1 MVWGKLLL
9 QTFHLVERRSQG
21 LIGCKSKKIVPIRQ
35 SINYGKT
42 YPYYGKGGFL
52 ANLSPMSK
60 KSRTFAL
67 RNIVEYFLAFFN
79 YICFTSPIMAF
90 IETNNIKGDVFG
102 GITAGIV
109 ALPLALAFGIHAFGG
124 VDSPEASSMGALA
137 GLVGATLLGFFAA
150 LFGGTHSQ
158 ISGPTGPMTVITAS
172 IVSGAW
178 ASSQGNISAVLL
190 SMSLAGIFCGL
201 FQVLFGLI
209 RIGKYVRYIPYP
221 VLSGFMSGIGVIII
235 LQQLYPIIGKK
246 SPASTLDMILNF
258 PAAFAEGI
266 SVPALLLGLACI
278 ALIILVPK
286 VTKKVPATLVALVV
300 VTVVSLFTG
309 LDSAL
314 TIGNIPAG
322 LPMPFFTKVQ
332 LDGIDWMVVIK
343 ASLVPGLT
351 LAGLGSIDTLLT
363 SVMADNI
370 TKTKHNSNQELIGQG
385 IGNAVAGLFCG
396 LAGAGA
402 TMRTVVNVK
411 SGGRTQLSGMIHAAL
426 LLAILLGLGS
436 LVKYVP
442 LSVLAGILIT
452 VGWGIIDF
460 RGFKDLRRIPKSDA
474 FVMIV
479 VFLMTVFVD
488 LLTAVGIG
496 MVIACVLFMKRA
508 GDLVEDGYS
517 SKELSTFDKESPWED
532 EKDMPKDIHHH
543 IYIERLDGPI
553 FFGSITGFQR
563 VMHDIPKDA
572 KIVIIRMRRVPF
584 MDQSGVYAMETAIK
598 DLQAQGVKVLM
609 TIIQPQPRYMLE
621 NHRIIPML
629 IPQENTFETFEDCT
643 NYLKTL

>member
-1 MVWGKLLL
+1 
-9 QTFHLVERRSQG
+9 
-21 LIGCKSKKIVPIRQ
+21 
-35 SINYGKT
+35 
-42 YPYYGKGGFL
+42 
-52 ANLSPMSK
+52 
-60 KSRTFAL
+60 
-67 RNIVEYFLAFFN
+67 
-79 YICFTSPIMAF
+79 MAF

-109 ALPLALAFGIHAFGG
+109 ALPLALAFGIQAFSGI
-124 VDSPEASSMGALA
+124 DSPEASSMGALA

-178 ASSQGNISAVLL
+178 ASSQGNISAVIL

-201 FQVLFGLI
+201 FQVIFGLI

-235 LQQLYPIIGKK
+235 LQQIYPIIGKK
-246 SPASTLDMILNF
+246 SPASTLDMIINF
-258 PAAFAEGI
+258 PAALADGV
-266 SVPALLLGLACI
+266 SVIALALGLACI
-278 ALIILVPK
+278 SLIVLVPK
-286 VTKKVPATLVALVV
+286 VTKKVPATLVALIA
-300 VTVVSLFTG
+300 VTVVSLFTN
-309 LDSAL
+309 LDYSL

-332 LDGIDWMVVIK
+332 LDGIDWASVLE

-363 SVMADNI
+363 SVVADNI

-411 SGGRTQLSGMIHAAL
+411 SGGRTQISGMIHAVL

-460 RGFKDLRRIPKSDA
+460 RGFKDILRIPKSDA
-474 FVMIV
+474 FVMMV

-508 GDLVEDGYS
+508 GDLVENSYS
-517 SKELSTFDKESPWED
+517 AKALDTFDKESPWED
-532 EKDMPKDIHHH
+532 EKDIPEEIRNR

-563 VMHDIPKDA
+563 VMHDIPTNL

-598 DLQAQGVKVLM
+598 DLQAQGIKVLM

-621 NHRIIPML
+621 KHHIIPIL
-629 IPQENTFETFEDCT
+629 IPKENTFETFEECT
-643 NYLKTL
+643 EYLKGL

>member
-1 MVWGKLLL
+1 
-9 QTFHLVERRSQG
+9 
-21 LIGCKSKKIVPIRQ
+21 
-35 SINYGKT
+35 
-42 YPYYGKGGFL
+42 
-52 ANLSPMSK
+52 
-60 KSRTFAL
+60 
-67 RNIVEYFLAFFN
+67 
-79 YICFTSPIMAF
+79 MAF

-109 ALPLALAFGIHAFGG
+109 ALPLALAFGIQAFSG

-178 ASSQGNISAVLL
+178 ASSQGNISAVIL

-201 FQVLFGLI
+201 FQVIFGLI

-235 LQQLYPIIGKK
+235 LQQIYPIIGKK
-246 SPASTLDMILNF
+246 SPASTLDMIINF
-258 PAAFAEGI
+258 PAALADGV
-266 SVPALLLGLACI
+266 SVIALALGLACI
-278 ALIILVPK
+278 SLIVLVPK
-286 VTKKVPATLVALVV
+286 VTKKVPATLVALIA
-300 VTVVSLFTG
+300 VTVVSLFTN
-309 LDSAL
+309 LDSSL

-322 LPMPFFTKVQ
+322 LPLPFFTKVQ
-332 LDGIDWMVVIK
+332 LDGIDWASVLE

-363 SVMADNI
+363 SVVADNI

-411 SGGRTQLSGMIHAAL
+411 SGGRTQISGMIHAVL

-460 RGFKDLRRIPKSDA
+460 RGFKDILRIPKSDA
-474 FVMIV
+474 FVMMV

-508 GDLVEDGYS
+508 GDLVENSYS
-517 SKELSTFDKESPWED
+517 AKALDTFDKESPWED
-532 EKDMPKDIHHH
+532 EKDIPEEIRNR

-563 VMHDIPKDA
+563 VMHDIPTNL

-598 DLQAQGVKVLM
+598 DLQAQGIKVLM

-621 NHRIIPML
+621 KHHIIPIL
-629 IPQENTFETFEDCT
+629 IPEENTFETFEECT
-643 NYLKTL
+643 EYLKGL

>member
-1 MVWGKLLL
+1 
-9 QTFHLVERRSQG
+9 
-21 LIGCKSKKIVPIRQ
+21 
-35 SINYGKT
+35 
-42 YPYYGKGGFL
+42 
-52 ANLSPMSK
+52 
-60 KSRTFAL
+60 
-67 RNIVEYFLAFFN
+67 
-79 YICFTSPIMAF
+79 
-90 IETNNIKGDVFG
+90 
-102 GITAGIV
+102 
-109 ALPLALAFGIHAFGG
+109 
-124 VDSPEASSMGALA
+124 MGALA

-221 VLSGFMSGIGVIII
+221 VLSGFMSGIGVIIF

-363 SVMADNI
+363 SVVADNI

-598 DLQAQGVKVLM
+598 DLQTQGVKVLM

>member
-1 MVWGKLLL
+1 
-9 QTFHLVERRSQG
+9 
-21 LIGCKSKKIVPIRQ
+21 
-35 SINYGKT
+35 
-42 YPYYGKGGFL
+42 
-52 ANLSPMSK
+52 
-60 KSRTFAL
+60 
-67 RNIVEYFLAFFN
+67 
-79 YICFTSPIMAF
+79 MAF

-109 ALPLALAFGIHAFGG
+109 ALPLALAFGIQAFSG

-178 ASSQGNISAVLL
+178 ASSQGNISAVIL

-201 FQVLFGLI
+201 FQAIFGLI

-235 LQQLYPIIGKK
+235 LQQIYPIIGKK
-246 SPASTLDMILNF
+246 SPASTLDMIINF
-258 PAAFAEGI
+258 PAALADGV
-266 SVPALLLGLACI
+266 SVIALALGLACI
-278 ALIILVPK
+278 SLIVLVPK
-286 VTKKVPATLVALVV
+286 VTKKVPATLVALIA
-300 VTVVSLFTG
+300 VTAVSLFTN
-309 LDSAL
+309 LDSSL

-332 LDGIDWMVVIK
+332 LDGIDW
-343 ASLVPGLT
+343 ASVLEASIVPGLT

-363 SVMADNI
+363 SVVADNI

-396 LAGAGA
+396 IAGAGA

-411 SGGRTQLSGMIHAAL
+411 SGGRTQISGMIHAVL

-460 RGFKDLRRIPKSDA
+460 RGFKDILRIPKSDA
-474 FVMIV
+474 FVMMV

-508 GDLVEDGYS
+508 GDLVENSYS
-517 SKELSTFDKESPWED
+517 AKALDTFDKESPWED
-532 EKDMPKDIHHH
+532 EKDIPEEIHNR

-563 VMHDIPKDA
+563 VMHDIPTNV

-598 DLQAQGVKVLM
+598 DLQAQGIKVLM

-621 NHRIIPML
+621 NHHIIPIL
-629 IPQENTFETFEDCT
+629 IPKENTFESFEDCT
-643 NYLKTL
+643 EYLKGL

>member
-1 MVWGKLLL
+1 
-9 QTFHLVERRSQG
+9 
-21 LIGCKSKKIVPIRQ
+21 
-35 SINYGKT
+35 
-42 YPYYGKGGFL
+42 
-52 ANLSPMSK
+52 
-60 KSRTFAL
+60 
-67 RNIVEYFLAFFN
+67 
-79 YICFTSPIMAF
+79 MAF

-109 ALPLALAFGIHAFGG
+109 ALPLALAFGIQAFSG

-178 ASSQGNISAVLL
+178 ASSQGNISAVIL

-201 FQVLFGLI
+201 FQIIFGLI

-235 LQQLYPIIGKK
+235 LQQIYPIIGKK
-246 SPASTLDMILNF
+246 SPAGTLDMIINF
-258 PAAFAEGI
+258 PAALADGVSVIALALGI
-266 SVPALLLGLACI
+266 SCI
-278 ALIILVPK
+278 ALIVLVPK
-286 VTKKVPATLVALVV
+286 VTKKVPATLVALIA
-300 VTVVSLFTG
+300 VTVVSLFTN
-309 LDSAL
+309 LDSSL

-332 LDGIDWMVVIK
+332 LDGIDWASVLEV
-343 ASLVPGLT
+343 SLVPGLT

-363 SVMADNI
+363 SVVADNI

-411 SGGRTQLSGMIHAAL
+411 SGGRTQISGMIHAVL

-460 RGFKDLRRIPKSDA
+460 RGFKDILRIPKSDA

-508 GDLVEDGYS
+508 GDLVENSYS
-517 SKELSTFDKESPWED
+517 AKALDTFDKESPWED
-532 EKDMPKDIHHH
+532 EKDIPEEIRNR

-563 VMHDIPKDA
+563 VMHDIPTNV

-621 NHRIIPML
+621 NHHIIPIL
-629 IPQENTFETFEDCT
+629 IPKENTFETFEECT
-643 NYLKTL
+643 EYLKSL

>member
-1 MVWGKLLL
+1 
-9 QTFHLVERRSQG
+9 
-21 LIGCKSKKIVPIRQ
+21 
-35 SINYGKT
+35 
-42 YPYYGKGGFL
+42 
-52 ANLSPMSK
+52 
-60 KSRTFAL
+60 
-67 RNIVEYFLAFFN
+67 
-79 YICFTSPIMAF
+79 
-90 IETNNIKGDVFG
+90 
-102 GITAGIV
+102 
-109 ALPLALAFGIHAFGG
+109 
-124 VDSPEASSMGALA
+124 MGALA

-363 SVMADNI
+363 SVVADNI

-385 IGNAVAGLFCG
+385 IGNAMAGLFCG